1 MSSYKYLGSIVN
13 GDNTIEEEIKT
24 RIIQGNKAYY
34 ANQILFKSKLI
45 AKSLKLYF
53 YTTVIRPVVT
63 YGSETW
69 VLKEAMKQKLLIFE
83 RKILRRIFG
92 PSKSIDGSWRIKT
105 NEELNKLIKYKSIV
119 NHIKAQR
126 LGWFGHVYRMKNDR
140 LVKRIY
146 NWKPKSTRMRGRPK
160 NRWEDDVMADLRTQ
174 KVKNWINCI
183 QDRTKWK
190 DIVEK
195 AKNYKG

>member
-13 GDNTIEEEIKT
+13 GDNIIEEEIKT

-34 ANQILFKSKLI
+34 ANQTLFKSKLI
-45 AKSLKLYF
+45 AKGLKLHF
-53 YTTVIRPVVT
+53 YRMVIRPVVI

-83 RKILRRIFG
+83 RMILRRIFG
-92 PSKSIDGSWRIKT
+92 PSKNMDGSWRIKT
-105 NEELNKLIKYKSIV
+105 NEELNKLIKYKNIV

-126 LGWFGHVYRMKNDR
+126 LGWFGHVYRMENDR
-140 LVKRIY
+140 LVKRNY
-146 NWKPKSTRMRGRPK
+146 NWKPISTRMHGRLK

-174 KVKNWINCI
+174 NIKNRINCI
-183 QDRTKWK
+183 QDRKKWK

-195 AKNYKG
+195 AKTYKL